1 MTPRENSD
9 ALSAKGMYYATWSI
23 GGAEDIFNEN
33 GDQAQV
39 YDAQVYLLLSGFN
52 DAVKAEE
59 TAAEWLGLAYE
70 QYAVDAEAAET
81 CNGQEFTVIIY
92 TYASETN
99 PYAYGA
105 SAYGT
110 YGNYAVSVE
119 LSCREDFDGN
129 ALEILEDFLEHCH
142 YAA

>member
-23 GGAEDIFNEN
+23 GEAEEIFNEN

-81 CNGQEFTVIIY
+81 CNGQEY
-92 TYASETN
+92 TYTYTSETN
-99 PYAYGA
+99 PYAWGI
-105 SAYGT
+105 SAFGN

-129 ALEILEDFLEHCH
+129 ALDILADFLEHCH